1 MRRGVDEANARIS
14 RLEEVVSD
22 HHADDY
28 LVEEAMHDLPIARSK
43 LRDSRNHLQ
52 CLERALGVE
61 DHKTYHHLAQS
72 EYIRLRMNAWAIK
85 MRLRD
90 RLRSRKFE
98 LDCVE
103 RSLR

>member
-1 MRRGVDEANARIS
+1 MRRGVGEANARIS

-43 LRDSRNHLQ
+43 LRDSQNRLQHL
-52 CLERALGVE
+52 EHTLGVE

-72 EYIRLRMNAWAIK
+72 EYIRFRMNAQAIK
-85 MRLRD
+85 MRLQD
-90 RLRSRKFE
+90 
-98 LDCVE
+98 
-103 RSLR
+103 